1 MLADF
6 GYGILAVTFL
16 VAIYAVWAAASGY
29 FTKSASQIESA
40 RRAMLLTFPL
50 LTLSAGSLIV
60 LLLANRFEVQYVY
73 EVTSL
78 SMPGY
83 LKVTAWWGG
92 QAGSLL
98 FWSWLM
104 SAFASAVTIRKWD
117 RDLEFLPWVIV
128 VSCVTL
134 AFFLSLNIFIENP
147 FAKFWQYGGQ
157 LITNASGEP
166 LVSLFAPMAGAIPFT
181 PQNGQG
187 LNPLLR
193 HPGMIIHPPMLYL
206 GFVSFVIPYAFA
218 MAALITG
225 RTDDRWIRL
234 TRRWALWAWL
244 FLSFGLALGGR
255 WAYDVLGWGGYWGWD
270 PVEISSL
277 MPWLTAT
284 AFLHSVMIQ
293 EKRGMLKQWNMFL
306 IILTYD
312 LVIFG
317 TFLTRSGLLSS
328 VHAFAQSAIGP
339 AFLAFITLTLIASI
353 GLLIY
358 RWDDLRAEA
367 EMKSML
373 SREALFLLNNLLF
386 MSVLVVC
393 FWGVIFPLISE
404 IFTGQKVTVGPP
416 FYERANAPL
425 FAILMLLM
433 GIAPLSAWGLSSAEN
448 MGRVNKPVLG
458 GILATPLALALF
470 FWRFLRILLGGT
482 TNTALV
488 IGVIVIAVGFLYL
501 FRRAIWQSAIVATLV
516 TILVAF
522 TYTRDIIAL
531 TAFFLVTLTIT
542 VSLREFWRGARAR
555 QKTQGENFLAAL
567 VRLTERNRRRY
578 GGYIIHI
585 SMMLM
590 AIGILGIEL
599 FQTETQGTLEAGQS
613 LELQGYE
620 LVYRDIASWDVL
632 QQNVNYT
639 RAVVDVYKN
648 GEPVGQLYPRT
659 DFYAEAQQNMTIPGV
674 RSTLEDD
681 LYILLVN
688 WEPASALGATFKVYV
703 NPLVNWLWIGSLLF
717 FFGVIIAAWPDKDP
731 ETVPARARRKAVQP
745 SSAD

>member
-6 GYGILAVTFL
+6 GYGILLVTFL
-16 VAIYAVWAAASGY
+16 VSLYAIWAAVSGY
-29 FTKSASQIESA
+29 LNKSPAQIESA

-50 LTLSAGSLIV
+50 LTLAAGALIG
-60 LLLANRFEVQYVY
+60 LLLNNRFDVQFVY
-73 EVTSL
+73 EVTSR

-104 SAFASAVTIRKWD
+104 SAFATLVTLRKWD

-128 VSCVTL
+128 VACVTL
-134 AFFLSLNIFIENP
+134 AFFLALNILFENP
-147 FAKFWQYGGQ
+147 FARLYQTFDGQ
-157 LITNASGEP
+157 VAAYQFPPSGAFPITPPDGR
-166 LVSLFAPMAGAIPFT
+166 
-181 PQNGQG
+181 G

-244 FLSFGLALGGR
+244 FLSFGLVLGGR

-270 PVEISSL
+270 PVEISAF
-277 MPWLTAT
+277 MPWLTGT

-317 TFLTRSGLLSS
+317 TFLTRSGVLSS

-339 AFLAFITLTLIASI
+339 AFFIFIALTLLASI

-358 RWDDLRAEA
+358 RWADLRAEA

-393 FWGVIFPLISE
+393 FWGVIYPLISE
-404 IFTGQKVTVGPP
+404 IATGQKVTVGPP
-416 FYERANAPL
+416 FYERANTPL
-425 FAILMLLM
+425 FAALMLLM
-433 GIAPLSAWGLSSAEN
+433 GVAPLSAWSNSTLQTLGRALWKPASA
-448 MGRVNKPVLG
+448 
-458 GILATPLALALF
+458 A
-470 FWRFLRILLGGT
+470 
-482 TNTALV
+482 ALV
-488 IGVIVIAVGFLYL
+488 PLLAF
-501 FRRAIWQSAIVATLV
+501 
-516 TILVAF
+516 F
-522 TYTRDIIAL
+522 TYTTNVIAL
-531 TAFFLVTLTIT
+531 IGFFLVALVVFVTLY
-542 VSLREFWRGARAR
+542 EFWRGARAR
-555 QKTQGENFLAAL
+555 QRSQNEDFFTAL

-578 GGYIIHI
+578 GGYVIHI

-590 AIGILGIEL
+590 AVGILGIEI
-599 FQTETQGTLEAGQS
+599 FQKETQGTLQAGQS
-613 LELQGYE
+613 LSLQGYE
-620 LVYRDIASWDVL
+620 LVYKDIASWDVVS
-632 QQNVNYT
+632 QGVNHT
-639 RAVVDVYKN
+639 RAVVEVYRN
-648 GEPVGQLYPRT
+648 GQLVEELHPRT
-659 DFYAEAQQNMTIPGV
+659 DYFWDAQQPMTIPGV
-674 RSTLEDD
+674 RSTLADD
-681 LYILLVN
+681 VYVLLVN
-688 WEPASALGATFKVYV
+688 WEPASADSATFKVYV
-703 NPLVNWLWIGSLLF
+703 NPLVNWLWIGSFLF
-717 FFGVIIAAWPDKDP
+717 FIGVLIAAWPDREP
-731 ETVPARARRKAVQP
+731 EAVTARAGRKAAQP